1 MPNLN
6 YSQLMGI
13 KKAATAAKAANI
25 IDIGGLVA
33 STITETIFSISNARE
48 KQAIATNLAELKE
61 TELQEL
67 EGLLKRQANS
77 TERLRVLL
85 DYISRIKGM
94 QEGARIKKT
103 IGDVAG
109 KKSADEKR
117 LMKIIFGG
125 ALALILIGLIIKK
138 IRK

>member
-1 MPNLN
+1 MSNLS

-13 KKAATAAKAANI
+13 KKAATAAKTANI

-33 STITETIFSISNARE
+33 STITETIFSISNAKE

-67 EGLLKRQANS
+67 EALLKRQANS
-77 TERLRVLL
+77 TERLRALL
-85 DYISRIKGM
+85 DYVSRIKGM
-94 QEGARIKKT
+94 QEEIRIKKT
-103 IGDVAG
+103 IGDIAG
-109 KKSADEKR
+109 KKSTDEKK

-125 ALALILIGLIIKK
+125 AVALIVIGLIIKK